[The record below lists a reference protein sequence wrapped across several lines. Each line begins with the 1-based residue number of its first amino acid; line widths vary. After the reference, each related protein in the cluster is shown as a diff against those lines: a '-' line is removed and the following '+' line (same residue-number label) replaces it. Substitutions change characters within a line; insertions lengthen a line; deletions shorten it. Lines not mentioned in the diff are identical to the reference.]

1 MNDTKKYSK
10 KYSYINIL
18 YISTLTL
25 SRFVQAIESDRR
37 PVKFYGVLSDIGT
50 LQLFFSSL
58 LFSFIPRDRNGPA
71 DALAKACLC
80 NKLIS
85 LGFGPI

>member
-1 MNDTKKYSK
+1 MIQKNIVKNIHILTY
-10 KYSYINIL
+10 YIYQRL
-18 YISTLTL
+18 HCQGL
-25 SRFVQAIESDRR
+25 VQAIESDRR
-37 PVKFYGVLSDIGT
+37 PVKLYGVLSDIRT

-85 LGFGPI
+85 LGFGSI